1 MKSSN
6 EIDRKFKNGLDNF
19 ELTPK
24 SNSWDQVAEKIDQNN
39 NHHFWMASAAA
50 VSLLCIFTFILV
62 QIMSES
68 STEPV
73 LAVKNAFN
81 SELPKAIPE
90 LEVNKESEVP
100 VIIPKMDLIKLAKS
114 PEILEDDHAERSAKV
129 MISLKSKSFEPIA
142 VSEPKFS
149 IQLAY
154 LIGSDDVVMSK
165 KESQRKTL
173 AKILKYARNKAPA
186 DIIGDLRAAKNNFLQ
201 FEKMIAKN
209 D

>member
-6 EIDRKFKNGLDNF
+6 EIDRKFKNGVDNF

-62 QIMSES
+62 QTMSES

-90 LEVNKESEVP
+90 LQVNKESEVP
-100 VIIPKMDLIKLAKS
+100 VIIPKIDLIKLAKS
-114 PEILEDDHAERSAKV
+114 PEILEDDQPERSAKV
-129 MISLKSKSFEPIA
+129 MISLKSKSFEPIT

-149 IQLAY
+149 IPLAY
-154 LIGSDDVVMSK
+154 MIGSDDVVMSK

>member
-6 EIDRKFKNGLDNF
+6 EIDRKFKNGVDNF

-62 QIMSES
+62 QTMSES

-81 SELPKAIPE
+81 SELPKAISE

-100 VIIPKMDLIKLAKS
+100 VIIPKMDLIKLARS
-114 PEILEDDHAERSAKV
+114 PEILEDDHAEGSAKV

-165 KESQRKTL
+165 KESRRKTL

>member
-6 EIDRKFKNGLDNF
+6 EIDRKFKNGVDNF

-24 SNSWDQVAEKIDQNN
+24 SNSWDQVAKKIDQNN

-62 QIMSES
+62 QTMSES

-114 PEILEDDHAERSAKV
+114 PGILEDDHPERSAKV
-129 MISLKSKSFEPIA
+129 MISLKSKFFEPIA

>member
-1 MKSSN
+1 MKLPN
-6 EIDRKFKNGLDNF
+6 KFDRKFKNGVDNF
-19 ELTPK
+19 EHTPK

-62 QIMSES
+62 QTMSES

-90 LEVNKESEVP
+90 LEVNKESAVP

-129 MISLKSKSFEPIA
+129 MISLKSCDASLHVVGTTNCSRSGSASRFRHVHFDERRQQTR
-142 VSEPKFS
+142 VVQT
-149 IQLAY
+149 QLRKEVQAS
-154 LIGSDDVVMSK
+154 LGVGFLSSNDTGS
-165 KESQRKTL
+165 
-173 AKILKYARNKAPA
+173 A
-186 DIIGDLRAAKNNFLQ
+186 DCPTTS
-201 FEKMIAKN
+201 
-209 D
+209 

>member
-1 MKSSN
+1 MKLPN
-6 EIDRKFKNGLDNF
+6 KFDRKFKNGVDNF

-39 NHHFWMASAAA
+39 NYHFWMVSAAA
-50 VSLLCIFTFILV
+50 VSLFCIFTFILV
-62 QIMSES
+62 QTMSES

-73 LAVKNAFN
+73 LAVKKVFN
-81 SELPKAIPE
+81 SEPPKAIPE
-90 LEVNKESEVP
+90 LKVNKESEVP
-100 VIIPKMDLIKLAKS
+100 AIIPKMDIIKITKA
-114 PEILEDDHAERSAKV
+114 PEILEDDNSERSAKV

-149 IQLAY
+149 YQLTY
-154 LIGSDDVVMSK
+154 LTSSDDMVMSK
-165 KESQRKTL
+165 KESQRSSLT
-173 AKILKYARNKAPA
+173 KILKYARNKAPA
-186 DIIGDLRAAKNNFLQ
+186 DIIGDLRTAKNNFLQ

>member
-6 EIDRKFKNGLDNF
+6 EIDRKFKNGVDNF

-50 VSLLCIFTFILV
+50 VSLLCIFTFIVV
-62 QIMSES
+62 QTMSES

-90 LEVNKESEVP
+90 LEVNKESEVS
-100 VIIPKMDLIKLAKS
+100 VIIPKMGLIKLAKS
-114 PEILEDDHAERSAKV
+114 PGILEDDHPERSARL
-129 MISLKSKSFEPIA
+129 MISLNSKSFEPIA

>member
-6 EIDRKFKNGLDNF
+6 EIDRKFKNGVDNF

-62 QIMSES
+62 QTMSES

-73 LAVKNAFN
+73 LAVKKVFN
-81 SELPKAIPE
+81 SEQPKAIPE
-90 LEVNKESEVP
+90 LKVNRESEVP
-100 VIIPKMDLIKLAKS
+100 AIIPKMDLIKITKA
-114 PEILEDDHAERSAKV
+114 PEILEDDHPERSAEV

>member
-6 EIDRKFKNGLDNF
+6 EIDRKFKNGVDNF

-24 SNSWDQVAEKIDQNN
+24 SNSWDQVVQKIDQNN
-39 NHHFWMASAAA
+39 NHHFWIASAAA

-62 QIMSES
+62 QTMSES

-73 LAVKNAFN
+73 MAVRNRFN

-90 LEVNKESEVP
+90 LEVNKESGV
-100 VIIPKMDLIKLAKS
+100 VAIIPKMDIIKMAKA
-114 PEILEDDHAERSAKV
+114 PEILENDNSERSAKV

-142 VSEPKFS
+142 VMEPKFS

-154 LIGSDDVVMSK
+154 LISSDDVVMIK